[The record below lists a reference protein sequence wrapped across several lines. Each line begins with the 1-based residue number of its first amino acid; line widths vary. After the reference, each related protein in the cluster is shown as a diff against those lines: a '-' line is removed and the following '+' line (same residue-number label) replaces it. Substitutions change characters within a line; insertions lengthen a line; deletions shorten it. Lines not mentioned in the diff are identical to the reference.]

1 MLQLRKIIPLSR
13 LSKSTTKL
21 IIKLWSITMYVTN
34 IVDLINSADKL
45 KYILHM
51 GIAKYE
57 YPIANTLEFINGGQC
72 HRDTRE
78 HLESLYALLLLKAKD
93 NQEYSSAAR
102 EELSKEAV
110 NNLTST
116 TMHALNKTR
125 CKWLF
130 LELIWYEYNTAIGN
144 YHKVE
149 SIQGYKQLYGSY
161 RMVKEVIVCEE
172 NRLNQTKSKVNSK
185 NKKTKAEEPSLFD
198 I

>member
-1 MLQLRKIIPLSR
+1 
-13 LSKSTTKL
+13 
-21 IIKLWSITMYVTN
+21 
-34 IVDLINSADKL
+34 
-45 KYILHM
+45 M

-72 HRDTRE
+72 HKDTRE

-172 NRLNQTKSKVNSK
+172 NRLNQTKSKEENRLNQTKVKANSK

-198 I
+198 FHKYITTIPQAIKE

>member
-1 MLQLRKIIPLSR
+1 
-13 LSKSTTKL
+13 
-21 IIKLWSITMYVTN
+21 MYVTN

-51 GIAKYE
+51 SIAKYE
-57 YPIANTLEFINGGQC
+57 YPIANTLEFINGGEC

-93 NQEYSSAAR
+93 NQEYSNTAR

-161 RMVKEVIVCEE
+161 RMVKELIVCEE
-172 NRLNQTKSKVNSK
+172 NRLNQTKSKAICEENRLNQTKLKANSK
-185 NKKTKAEEPSLFD
+185 NKKTKDEEPSLFD
-198 I
+198 IQKYITTIPQAIKE

>member
-1 MLQLRKIIPLSR
+1 
-13 LSKSTTKL
+13 
-21 IIKLWSITMYVTN
+21 MYVTN

-72 HRDTRE
+72 NKDTRE

-130 LELIWYEYNTAIGN
+130 LELMWYEYNTAIGN

-161 RMVKEVIVCEE
+161 RMVKEVIVCAE
-172 NRLNQTKSKVNSK
+172 NRLNRTKLKANSK
-185 NKKTKAEEPSLFD
+185 NKKTKDEEPSLFD
-198 I
+198 IQKYITTIPQAIRE

>member
-1 MLQLRKIIPLSR
+1 
-13 LSKSTTKL
+13 
-21 IIKLWSITMYVTN
+21 MYVTN

-72 HRDTRE
+72 HKDTRE

-198 I
+198 IQKYITTNPQAIKE